1 MGELAMKIKFIL
13 DSAADMPEELTDKY
27 DIDVFPLYI
36 HHGDKQYKDGIGI
49 TSKKVYENMKNGE
62 VYKTSQVAVN
72 DFMEKFEE
80 YAKKDKTVIYPA
92 FSSELSGTFQSAVLA
107 KNKIKEK
114 YPDFDITII
123 DTKSAS
129 MGVGLA
135 LYNVLQEMEKNNL
148 NKKEIIEKIKY
159 YAEHM
164 EHIFTVEDLDYLV
177 RGGRLN
183 KISGLVGGI
192 LNIKPIIEVENGK
205 LEQLEKKKGSKKV
218 RKRIIELFL
227 EKGTNIAE
235 QNLAILHANSKKKAE
250 EFKSEIE
257 EKTKYKSVIF
267 SDIGA
272 VIGAHTGPGTYGII
286 FLNEK
291 RKVNE
296 VEIYK

>member
-227 EKGTNIAE
+227 ERGSNIPE

>member
-1 MGELAMKIKFIL
+1 MKIKFIL

-49 TSKKVYENMKNGE
+49 TSKKVYENMKNSE

>member
-1 MGELAMKIKFIL
+1 MKIKFIL

-227 EKGTNIAE
+227 ERGSNIPE

>member
-1 MGELAMKIKFIL
+1 MKIKFIL

>member
-1 MGELAMKIKFIL
+1 MKIKFIL

-148 NKKEIIEKIKY
+148 NKKDIKI
-159 YAEHM
+159 
-164 EHIFTVEDLDYLV
+164 
-177 RGGRLN
+177 
-183 KISGLVGGI
+183 
-192 LNIKPIIEVENGK
+192 
-205 LEQLEKKKGSKKV
+205 
-218 RKRIIELFL
+218 
-227 EKGTNIAE
+227 
-235 QNLAILHANSKKKAE
+235 
-250 EFKSEIE
+250 
-257 EKTKYKSVIF
+257 
-267 SDIGA
+267 
-272 VIGAHTGPGTYGII
+272 
-286 FLNEK
+286 
-291 RKVNE
+291 
-296 VEIYK
+296 